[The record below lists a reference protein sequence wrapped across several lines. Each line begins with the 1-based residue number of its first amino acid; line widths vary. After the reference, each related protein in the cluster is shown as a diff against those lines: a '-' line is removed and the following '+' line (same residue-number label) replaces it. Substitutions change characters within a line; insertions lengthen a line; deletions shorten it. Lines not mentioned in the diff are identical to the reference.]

1 MDTIKAN
8 DKVFSIVYHTQ
19 IKSETYNMQALREEK
34 QQASSCAS
42 LSNTFNYIKTNLG
55 SLFEKVNFM
64 HNKGMY
70 LFTESSIYDKIT
82 EQFNFNA
89 TLPIRFYIFSDNTT
103 IITVTIEPQIYSIE
117 EIEQPVSTL
126 ANARV
131 PAVEQATDEVPAITE
146 VPVQETEVV
155 KEVKK
160 TPVRKAKATANT
172 ESKTK
177 PKREHERKENEK
189 AAEKVTVTKKSK

>member
-103 IITVTIEPQIYSIE
+103 IITVTIEPQIYSVE
-117 EIEQPVSTL
+117 EIEQPVITP
-126 ANARV
+126 A
-131 PAVEQATDEVPAITE
+131 PAVAQATDEVPAIAE

>member
-70 LFTESSIYDKIT
+70 LFTEASIYDKIT

-103 IITVTIEPQIYSIE
+103 IITVTIEPQIYSVE
-117 EIEQPVSTL
+117 EIEQPVITP
-126 ANARV
+126 A
-131 PAVEQATDEVPAITE
+131 PAVAQATDEVPAIAE

>member
-1 MDTIKAN
+1 MDTIKTN

-19 IKSETYNMQALREEK
+19 IKSETYNMQVLREEK

-70 LFTESSIYDKIT
+70 LFTEASIYDKIT
-82 EQFNFNA
+82 EQLDFNA

-103 IITVTIEPQIYSIE
+103 IITVTIEPQVYSIE
-117 EIEQPVSTL
+117 EIEQPVVT
-126 ANARV
+126 
-131 PAVEQATDEVPAITE
+131 PAQTVEQAADEVPAIAE

-160 TPVRKAKATANT
+160 TPVRKTKTTANT
-172 ESKTK
+172 KEKS
-177 PKREHERKENEK
+177 KREHERKENEK

>member
-1 MDTIKAN
+1 MDTIKTN

-19 IKSETYNMQALREEK
+19 IKSETYNMQTLREEK

-42 LSNTFNYIKTNLG
+42 LNNTFNYIKTNLG

-64 HNKGMY
+64 HNRGMY
-70 LFTESSIYDKIT
+70 LFTEASIYDKIT
-82 EQFNFNA
+82 EQLNFNA

-103 IITVTIEPQIYSIE
+103 IITVTIEPQVYSIE
-117 EIEQPVSTL
+117 EIEQPVVT
-126 ANARV
+126 
-131 PAVEQATDEVPAITE
+131 PASVVEQATDEVPAITE
-146 VPVQETEVV
+146 VPEIVNEPETKVV

-160 TPVRKAKATANT
+160 APVRKTKTTASADSKA
-172 ESKTK
+172 K

>member
-1 MDTIKAN
+1 LDTIKAN

-70 LFTESSIYDKIT
+70 LFTEASIYDKIT

-103 IITVTIEPQIYSIE
+103 IITVTIEPQIYSVE
-117 EIEQPVSTL
+117 EIGQPAITP
-126 ANARV
+126 A
-131 PAVEQATDEVPAITE
+131 PAVAQATDEVPAIAE

-160 TPVRKAKATANT
+160 TPVRKAKTTAST
-172 ESKTK
+172 ESKAK

-189 AAEKVTVTKKSK
+189 AAEKVTGTKKSK

>member
-8 DKVFSIVYHTQ
+8 DKVVSIVYHTQ

-103 IITVTIEPQIYSIE
+103 IITVTIEPQIYSVE
-117 EIEQPVSTL
+117 EIEQPVITP
-126 ANARV
+126 A
-131 PAVEQATDEVPAITE
+131 PAVAQATDEVPAIAE

>member
-103 IITVTIEPQIYSIE
+103 IITVTIEPQIYSVE
-117 EIEQPVSTL
+117 EIEQPVITP
-126 ANARV
+126 APA
-131 PAVEQATDEVPAITE
+131 PAVAQATDEVPAIAE

>member
-70 LFTESSIYDKIT
+70 LFTEASIYDKII

-117 EIEQPVSTL
+117 EIEQPVVTP
-126 ANARV
+126 A
-131 PAVEQATDEVPAITE
+131 PAVAQAIDEVPVIAE

-160 TPVRKAKATANT
+160 TPVRKAKTTAST
-172 ESKTK
+172 ESKAK
-177 PKREHERKENEK
+177 PKHEHEHEHEHKENEK
-189 AAEKVTVTKKSK
+189 AAEKVTGTKKSK

>member
-1 MDTIKAN
+1 MDTIKTN

-103 IITVTIEPQIYSIE
+103 IITVTIEPQIYSVE
-117 EIEQPVSTL
+117 EIEQPVITP
-126 ANARV
+126 A
-131 PAVEQATDEVPAITE
+131 PAVAQATDEVPAIAE